1 MRFRERSEQ
10 EIVTPCDPWKLI
22 SKNMK
27 KNTQLF
33 TAVVM
38 CSFGG
43 SLLVAGFVI
52 PPMGE
57 IHHSVLIAFGE
68 ILTFSGS
75 LIGIDYKYR
84 YKE

>member
-1 MRFRERSEQ
+1 
-10 EIVTPCDPWKLI
+10 
-22 SKNMK
+22 MK
-27 KNTQLF
+27 KNIQLF

-84 YKE
+84 YRE

>member
-1 MRFRERSEQ
+1 
-10 EIVTPCDPWKLI
+10 
-22 SKNMK
+22 
-27 KNTQLF
+27 
-33 TAVVM
+33 M

>member
-1 MRFRERSEQ
+1 MRRLQ
-10 EIVTPCDPWKLI
+10 LI
-22 SKNMK
+22 
-27 KNTQLF
+27 LA
-33 TAVVM
+33 TAL
-38 CSFGG
+38 CAFGCTM
-43 SLLVAGFVI
+43 LVAGFVA
-52 PPMGE
+52 PPLAE

>member
-1 MRFRERSEQ
+1 
-10 EIVTPCDPWKLI
+10 
-22 SKNMK
+22 
-27 KNTQLF
+27 
-33 TAVVM
+33 M
-38 CSFGG
+38 CIFGCT
-43 SLLVAGFVI
+43 LLVAGFVT

-68 ILTFSGS
+68 VLTFSGS

>member
-1 MRFRERSEQ
+1 ML
-10 EIVTPCDPWKLI
+10 DK
-22 SKNMK
+22 MK
-27 KNTQLF
+27 KHFQLM

-38 CSFGG
+38 CSLG
-43 SLLVAGFVI
+43 SALLIAGFVI

-75 LIGIDYKYR
+75 LIGIDYHYKYQN
-84 YKE
+84 KE

>member
-1 MRFRERSEQ
+1 
-10 EIVTPCDPWKLI
+10 
-22 SKNMK
+22 MK
-27 KNTQLF
+27 ATQLILA
-33 TAVVM
+33 TSLCA
-38 CSFGG
+38 FGG
-43 SLLVAGFVI
+43 ILLIAGFI
-52 PPMGE
+52 CPPLGE

>member
-1 MRFRERSEQ
+1 MR
-10 EIVTPCDPWKLI
+10 KL
-22 SKNMK
+22 
-27 KNTQLF
+27 QLILSV
-33 TAVVM
+33 AL
-38 CSFGG
+38 CIFGCIM
-43 SLLVAGFVI
+43 LAGGFLA
-52 PPMGE
+52 PPLAE